1 MKQLFKNYLA
11 ENLTFKQLVEL
22 WNTYGTEHYP
32 DGHIFDGVEEFC
44 DLYEPEA
51 TSVARMVFFGDI
63 QNWGDLVYLDGYG
76 NFKSCWD
83 LDSSPIDLEVLADA
97 MAEDYHEIYKAW
109 EEEQEEEQEEE

>member
-32 DGHIFDGVEEFC
+32 DSHIFDGVEEFC
-44 DLYEPEA
+44 DLYEPEVA
-51 TSVARMVFFGDI
+51 SVARMIFFGDI

-109 EEEQEEEQEEE
+109 EEEQEEE